1 MFVVYIL
8 YSSKLD
14 RYYIGHT
21 ENIENR
27 LMLHNAGKVRSTK
40 NGIPW
45 VIKHIENF
53 NNRNDVYR
61 RELQIKKFKSGRAFI
76 KLINR

>member
-8 YSSKLD
+8 YSQKLN

-21 ENIENR
+21 ENIDNR
-27 LMLHNAGKVRSTK
+27 FKLHNNAKVKSTK

-45 VIKHIENF
+45 VIKYIEKF
-53 NNRNDVYR
+53 NNRNDAYR
-61 RELQIKKFKSGRAFI
+61 RELQIKGYKSGIAFKS
-76 KLINR
+76 LLN

>member
-21 ENIENR
+21 KNIENR

-40 NGIPW
+40 NGISW

-53 NNRNDVYR
+53 NNRNDTYR
-61 RELQIKKFKSGRAFI
+61 RELQIKKYKGGEAFQ
-76 KLINR
+76 KLLKK